1 MESFGKFI
9 AKHRVLVLI
18 IATILLIPALYGMLS
33 TKINYDLLSYLPD
46 DLDTTKGQKIMEESF
61 DRVSTAFLVIEDM
74 PSRDVEKIKAKITDI
89 EGVKSVT
96 WIDDIL
102 DTRIPK
108 EMLPSKVREVFYSDN
123 STLLII
129 QFKAQSSSPETQDAI
144 VSIRSVLDKQ
154 CFLSGAAAIA
164 KDTKDLSDKETP
176 SYILLAVIIAIVVL
190 MLTMES
196 TFIPV
201 VFLLSIGY
209 AIVYNLGTNQFLDG
223 MSYVTKALAAVL
235 QLGVTM
241 DYSIFLMHRYEEELT
256 KGHDK
261 ESAMATAIASTF
273 TSVTGSSLTTIA
285 GFLAICAMQLK
296 LGVDIGLVMAKGV
309 AFGVLSTLTI
319 LPAFILVFD
328 KLIHRFSHK
337 TVLPRFDKTASFV
350 TKHYRVFIVIFVL
363 AFLPA
368 IYGAKN
374 TEVYYNL
381 DDSLPRDLESI
392 VATRKLKEDYNMNS
406 THFIIVDDTIPSHD
420 LRKMADDIAKV
431 EGVNRVISYDSLV
444 GQRIPESFVPDELRE
459 LFKSDEYSLMI
470 ASSEYKPAR
479 DETNAQIEK
488 IQKIVKEHDENG
500 IVAGEA
506 PLTKDL
512 IEITEQDF
520 KRVNYISIL
529 AIFLIIAFVFG
540 SISIPIILVASI
552 QLAILIN
559 MGLPYYTNKSIPFVA
574 SIVVGTIQ
582 LGATVDYAIL
592 MATRFREEL
601 GNGHDKYTSM
611 TITVKESARSIVSSA
626 LTFFGAT
633 AAVGIISHMEVVKT
647 LCLMISRGAIIS
659 MVVIICIL
667 PSLLLVFEGLIAKT
681 SKGWASAADIKPSK
695 KHEHVATEYK

>member
-9 AKHRVLVLI
+9 AKHRVLVI
-18 IATILLIPALYGMLS
+18 IVATILLIPALYGLLN

-74 PSRDVEKIKAKITDI
+74 PSKDVEKVKAKIIDV
-89 EGVKSVT
+89 EGVEDVT
-96 WIDDIL
+96 WIDDII
-102 DTRIPK
+102 DTRVPK
-108 EMLPSKVREVFYSDN
+108 EMLPSKLESVFYSDN

-129 QFKAQSSSPETQDAI
+129 KFEEQSSSPKTQDAI
-144 VSIRSVLDKQ
+144 VSIRNLLDKQ

-164 KDTKDLSDKETP
+164 RDTKELSDSETP
-176 SYILLAVIIAIVVL
+176 FYILLAVVIAVVVL

-196 TFIPV
+196 TFVPF

-209 AIVYNLGTNQFLDG
+209 AIIFNLGTNQFLDG

-241 DYSIFLMHRYEEELT
+241 DYSIFLMHRYEEELG

-285 GFLAICAMQLK
+285 GFLAICAMQLT
-296 LGVDIGLVMAKGV
+296 LGMDIGLVMAKGV
-309 AFGVLSTLTI
+309 AFGVISTLTI

-328 KLIHRFSHK
+328 KLIHRFNHK
-337 TVLPRFDKTASFV
+337 TVLPEFGKTANFV
-350 TKHYRVFIVIFVL
+350 TKHYRVFMIIFLV

-368 IYGAKN
+368 LYGARN

-381 DDSLPRDLESI
+381 DESLPRDMESI
-392 VATRKLKEDYNMNS
+392 VATRKLKDEFDMNA
-406 THFIIVDDTIPSHD
+406 THFIIVDDSIPSYK
-420 LRKMADDIAKV
+420 LKEMADEIDRV
-431 EGVNRVISYDSLV
+431 DGVSRVLSYDSLL
-444 GQRIPESFVPDELRE
+444 GQGIPESFVPDELRK
-459 LFKSDEYSLMI
+459 LFKSDEYSLVMVN
-470 ASSEYKPAR
+470 SEYKAAR
-479 DETNAQIEK
+479 DEANAQIEK
-488 IQKIVKEHDENG
+488 IEKIVKEYDGNG
-500 IVAGEA
+500 IVAGEV

-520 KRVNYISIL
+520 KRVNYISII
-529 AIFLIIAFVFG
+529 AIFVIIAIVFR
-540 SISIPIILVASI
+540 SISIPIILVMAI

-559 MGLPYYTNKSIPFVA
+559 MGLPYYTNTSIPFIA

-601 GNGHDKYTSM
+601 GNGHDKYSAM
-611 TITVKESARSIVSSA
+611 VITVEESAKSIVASA

-633 AAVGIISHMEVVKT
+633 AAVGIISNMDVVKI
-647 LCLMISRGAIIS
+647 LCLLIARGAIVS
-659 MVVIICIL
+659 MIIIICIL
-667 PSLLLVFEGLIAKT
+667 PSLLIVFEGLIAKT
-681 SKGWASAADIKPSK
+681 SAGWVSAK
-695 KHEHVATEYK
+695 KREKSREHRHAVTDSR